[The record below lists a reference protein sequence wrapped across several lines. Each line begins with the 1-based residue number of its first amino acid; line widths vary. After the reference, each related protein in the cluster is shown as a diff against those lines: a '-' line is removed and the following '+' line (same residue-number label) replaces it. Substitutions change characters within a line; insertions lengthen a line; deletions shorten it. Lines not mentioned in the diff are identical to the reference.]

1 MFQSRFI
8 PTLTGQ
14 PPPGE
19 HIREILA
26 LPTRLGGLGL
36 TNPIA
41 SAKDQRAASQLI
53 SAPLIELI
61 INQDHWLDNCHSVQQ
76 NIKRRIQHTKYMRQR
91 EEAKTLQSN
100 LPTPLH
106 RSMELY

>member
-1 MFQSRFI
+1 MIHSCFI
-8 PTLTGQ
+8 PALTGQ

-41 SAKDQRAASQLI
+41 SAKEQRAASQLI
-53 SAPLIELI
+53 SA
-61 INQDHWLDNCHSVQQ
+61 HS
-76 NIKRRIQHTKYMRQR
+76 
-91 EEAKTLQSN
+91 LS
-100 LPTPLH
+100 
-106 RSMELY
+106 